1 VAIKG
6 CAKMVDFRFENNGVI
21 DLLTGL
27 DAPGIFYNFL
37 EREISFANRIQRR
50 SCTLVVFRIRSGFE
64 RGDLPQFLVEFAY
77 LLKKKMRSDEFLSRI
92 GEMTFVLVIRSA
104 EVNLENDDLVKI
116 YLESIKIRFKKFIDQ
131 YALAE
136 KRVENINELFPV
148 DIKVLSHN
156 VGEKLADFLDRAE
169 I

>member
-1 VAIKG
+1 
-6 CAKMVDFRFENNGVI
+6 MMDYRFENNGVI

-37 EREISFANRIQRR
+37 EKEISFANRINRR
-50 SCTLVVFRIRSGFE
+50 SCALVVFRIKSDFA

-77 LLKKKMRSDEFLSRI
+77 LLKKRKRGDEFLSRI

-104 EVNLENDDLVKI
+104 EVNLESDDLVQL
-116 YLESIKIRFKKFIDQ
+116 YQESIENRFRKFIDQ
-131 YALAE
+131 YAVAE

-148 DIKVLSHN
+148 DIRVLLHN
-156 VGEKLADFLDRAE
+156 IGEKMVDFLDRAE